1 MGRCPCEEGALP
13 LRPLGGLCLL
23 LVLLVAAAGA
33 GPEGRA
39 GIPRLYTFTSRHYTI
54 KTNLPRTEAAVFGR
68 HMDIVFQE
76 YTKRFRFLGAVS
88 EDKMPLYLFQTKD
101 QYQTF
106 LGQHGINA
114 SHSGGMFFMRPQ
126 IRGLATWIQ
135 DRPRSQIFAV
145 LQHEGFHQFAQ
156 RFFGTSLPVWA
167 NEGLAQYF
175 EDGIFVQ
182 QRMILG
188 QRHER
193 RVKAVRQAL
202 HAGTAIDFDQ
212 MIEMTSEQWHQR
224 VTSGNTQVALM
235 YDQAW
240 SMAYYMVRTRKRR
253 AEAFVRYIEMLSDGI
268 APDTAFHK
276 VFGKTTADFRRGWE
290 KFALSLEPDM
300 LNTAVRRLEFLGQGM
315 ILLEKRGERI
325 PSHIDGLRKRLRRIQ
340 FRMTVKS
347 HGVVTKYRAMDKANY
362 GYTHPNGRFIEF
374 VMTRSN
380 KPGLPPRISAQGLN
394 PLATLV
400 WSRDG
405 NSTLVQEIKYR

>member
-1 MGRCPCEEGALP
+1 MGRCPCEEGAFP

-88 EDKMPLYLFQTKD
+88 ENKMPLYLFQTKD

-193 RVKAVRQAL
+193 RGKV
-202 HAGTAIDFDQ
+202 G
-212 MIEMTSEQWHQR
+212 
-224 VTSGNTQVALM
+224 
-235 YDQAW
+235 
-240 SMAYYMVRTRKRR
+240 
-253 AEAFVRYIEMLSDGI
+253 RY
-268 APDTAFHK
+268 
-276 VFGKTTADFRRGWE
+276 
-290 KFALSLEPDM
+290 
-300 LNTAVRRLEFLGQGM
+300 
-315 ILLEKRGERI
+315 
-325 PSHIDGLRKRLRRIQ
+325 
-340 FRMTVKS
+340 
-347 HGVVTKYRAMDKANY
+347 
-362 GYTHPNGRFIEF
+362 
-374 VMTRSN
+374 
-380 KPGLPPRISAQGLN
+380 
-394 PLATLV
+394 
-400 WSRDG
+400 
-405 NSTLVQEIKYR
+405 